1 MTKEQLMEYRSIRRE
16 IDQIREIMRQMRL
29 EAEGLRAVSLTGM
42 PSAAGKQTDRVGA
55 AIARYLEASQPYADK
70 LDALTAKQA
79 EIEYAI
85 ASLPQLEREMMRYRY
100 LQGMRWEDICVRMH
114 YSWRQVHRLHAAAL
128 KRLE

>member
-1 MTKEQLMEYRSIRRE
+1 MTKEQLMEYRFIRRE
-16 IDQIREIMRQMRL
+16 IDQIREIMRQMRM
-29 EAEGLRAVSLTGM
+29 EAEGLHAVSLTGM
-42 PSAAGKQTDRVGA
+42 PGAAGKQTDRVGA

>member
-42 PSAAGKQTDRVGA
+42 PGAAGKQTDRVGA

>member
-16 IDQIREIMRQMRL
+16 IDQIREIRRQMRL

-42 PSAAGKQTDRVGA
+42 PGAAGKQTDRVGA